1 MQVPAVSNSN
11 YFGNINKVRWYG
23 VTEYFN
29 DYNVDLYIYT
39 SRVSSSII
47 SIENR
52 ANLNGVEW
60 TETIPANVN
69 QNVVVRQVNLLH
81 VPVIKAQ
88 EYVVINQSV

>member
-1 MQVPAVSNSN
+1 MQVPAISNSN
-11 YFGNINKVRWYG
+11 YFGIINKVRWYS

-39 SRVSSSII
+39 SRVSSSNV

-52 ANLNGVEW
+52 ANTNGAEW
-60 TETIPANVN
+60 TETIPANAN
-69 QNVVVRQVNLLH
+69 QDIVVRQVNLLH

-88 EYVVINQSV
+88 EYVILNKSV